1 MTDLTPQW
9 SWQYAGAD
17 GQVLDRPVSPQ
28 FVGRFDA
35 EEWFGLHWRALRDQ
49 GAASAVLTSAGT
61 EVPPRYDL
69 RAVPETMTF
78 PAG

>member
-17 GQVLDRPVSPQ
+17 SQVLDRPVSPG
-28 FVGRFDA
+28 FVSRFDA

-49 GAASAVLTSAGT
+49 GAVTAVLVRAGT
-61 EVPPRYDL
+61 VVQPRYDL
-69 RAVPETMTF
+69 RAVPESMTF
-78 PAG
+78 AQT